1 MKVCI
6 LSDSHDHIPLI
17 DAAVADAKAAGAEAV
32 LHCGDLVAPSTLNC
46 LQKYGR
52 PLFLACSADLA
63 GSTKIGRFQKDFPE
77 RFINLGVA
85 EMNMMGMASG
95 LASVGFIPVRKP
107 GKLPADTLSASYDL
121 EYGTDALE
129 LHAESIS
136 EGDRVLVH
144 DDVLATGGTARAMCD
159 LIEQLGG
166 EVVQCNFLIELGF
179 LKGREK
185 LDGYPLK
192 SLIIY

>member
-1 MKVCI
+1 MNFKHFVREV
-6 LSDSHDHIPLI
+6 P
-17 DAAVADAKAAGAEAV
+17 
-32 LHCGDLVAPSTLNC
+32 
-46 LQKYGR
+46 
-52 PLFLACSADLA
+52 
-63 GSTKIGRFQKDFPE
+63 DFPE
-77 RFINLGVA
+77 KGVVFKDITPLLEDPGA
-85 EMNMMGMASG
+85 FQAAADALFGFTEGLHIDKVVGVESRGFFYAPL
-95 LASVGFIPVRKP
+95 LASRLGAGFIPARKP
-107 GKLPADTLSASYDL
+107 GKLPREIRKQEYDL

>member
-1 MKVCI
+1 MNFKHFVREV
-6 LSDSHDHIPLI
+6 P
-17 DAAVADAKAAGAEAV
+17 
-32 LHCGDLVAPSTLNC
+32 
-46 LQKYGR
+46 
-52 PLFLACSADLA
+52 
-63 GSTKIGRFQKDFPE
+63 DFPE
-77 RFINLGVA
+77 KGVVFKDITPLLEDPGA
-85 EMNMMGMASG
+85 FQAAADALFGFTEGLHIDKVVGIESRGFFFAPL
-95 LASVGFIPVRKP
+95 LASRLGAGFIPARKP
-107 GKLPADTLSASYDL
+107 GKLPREIRKQEYDL

>member
-1 MKVCI
+1 MNFKHFIREV
-6 LSDSHDHIPLI
+6 P
-17 DAAVADAKAAGAEAV
+17 
-32 LHCGDLVAPSTLNC
+32 
-46 LQKYGR
+46 
-52 PLFLACSADLA
+52 
-63 GSTKIGRFQKDFPE
+63 DFPE
-77 RFINLGVA
+77 KGVVFKDITPLLEDPGAFQAAADALLGFTEGLHIDKVVGIESRGFFFA
-85 EMNMMGMASG
+85 PL
-95 LASVGFIPVRKP
+95 LASRLGAGFIPARKP
-107 GKLPADTLSASYDL
+107 GKLPREIRQQEYDL

-129 LHAESIS
+129 LHAESIE

-144 DDVLATGGTARAMCD
+144 DDVLATGGTARAICD

-179 LKGREK
+179 LNGRTK

>member
-1 MKVCI
+1 MNFKHFVREV
-6 LSDSHDHIPLI
+6 P
-17 DAAVADAKAAGAEAV
+17 
-32 LHCGDLVAPSTLNC
+32 
-46 LQKYGR
+46 
-52 PLFLACSADLA
+52 
-63 GSTKIGRFQKDFPE
+63 DFPE
-77 RFINLGVA
+77 KGVVFKDITPLLEDPGA
-85 EMNMMGMASG
+85 FQAAADALFGFTEGLHIDKVVGIESRGFFYAPL
-95 LASVGFIPVRKP
+95 LASRLGAGFIPARKP
-107 GKLPADTLSASYDL
+107 GKLPREIRKQEYDL

>member
-1 MKVCI
+1 MNFKHFIREV
-6 LSDSHDHIPLI
+6 P
-17 DAAVADAKAAGAEAV
+17 
-32 LHCGDLVAPSTLNC
+32 
-46 LQKYGR
+46 
-52 PLFLACSADLA
+52 
-63 GSTKIGRFQKDFPE
+63 DFPE
-77 RFINLGVA
+77 KGVVFKDITPLLEDPKAFQAAADALLGFT
-85 EMNMMGMASG
+85 EG
-95 LASVGFIPVRKP
+95 LHIDKVVGIESRGFFYAPLLAYRLGAGFIPARKP
-107 GKLPADTLSASYDL
+107 GKLPREIRKQEYDL
-121 EYGTDALE
+121 EYGADALE

-185 LDGYPLK
+185 LNGYPLK
-192 SLIIY
+192 SLVIY